1 MNELLAQGLA
11 VMCIGMG
18 TVLAFL
24 CTTIL
29 SMFVMSKVVRKL
41 NEIFPEAIPQPAG
54 GRVKKSVAD
63 DAEIAVAILSAMF
76 KK

>member
-24 CTTIL
+24 CITIL

-41 NEIFPEAIPQPAG
+41 NEIFPEAIPQSAG
-54 GRVKKSVAD
+54 GKVKKSVAD

>member
-29 SMFVMSKVVRKL
+29 SMFVMSKIVRKL
-41 NEIFPEAIPQPAG
+41 NEIFPEVVPQPAS